1 MNTEP
6 KKVAIYARVS
16 SDRQD
21 VDLSI
26 SAQLRALREY
36 AARNNMTIVREFV
49 DEAESGRTSA
59 RPAFR
64 EMISLARLKQKPFE
78 VILVWKLNRFA
89 RNREDS
95 IIYKSLLRRQG
106 IQVISINE
114 LLEPTP
120 AGRMLE
126 GIIEVLDEFY
136 SANLAQDVT
145 RGMRESAS
153 RGYFSG
159 GKPPYGYSI
168 NKVRDS
174 HKMRSTLIPNP
185 VTAPVVKRMFEEC
198 RSGKGTREIAR
209 ALESD
214 GITTP
219 NGKRWV
225 GTAVLRILH
234 NEAYIGTL
242 VWGKRSGEDP
252 VKVENAWPPLID
264 KDTFNKVSSILK
276 SRGPRIVHPRR
287 TVSEYLFS
295 GIMKCGVCG
304 MAMSGHSAKSG
315 RFFYYRCANAS
326 KRGADECRGHWIP
339 RSKIEG
345 FIIDKIRNC
354 ILSDENLLELVQ
366 LTNEDL
372 EESLGTE
379 KQTLRMLDRQ
389 TSDVETRLEHLYD
402 ALETKAFSAEDLA
415 PRIKRL
421 KAKQDELLSK
431 KNQAELD
438 LQSDILTA
446 PDMEIV
452 KEYTDDLKALL
463 ISSPIIEQ
471 RAFLKTFIES
481 IKVGDK
487 EITIDY
493 TLPMPPANSAREVVG
508 VLPFEM
514 NGRPCRSRTCDTL
527 IKSQLLPRLL
537 NNEQSVT

>member
-1 MNTEP
+1 MNTET
-6 KKVAIYARVS
+6 KRAAIYARVS

-26 SAQLRALREY
+26 SAQLRSLREY
-36 AARNNMTIVREFV
+36 AAKNNLVVVREFV

-64 EMISLARLKQKPFE
+64 GMISLAKLKQKPFE

-159 GKPPYGYSI
+159 GKPPYGYNIS
-168 NKVRDS
+168 KVRDG
-174 HKMRSTLIPNP
+174 HKMRSTLVPNT
-185 VTAPVVKRMFEEC
+185 VTAPVIRRMFEEC
-198 RSGKGTREIAR
+198 QSGKGTREIAR
-209 ALESD
+209 GLDSD

-225 GTAVLRILH
+225 GTAVLRILY

-264 KDTFNKVSSILK
+264 KDTFSKVNSFLK
-276 SRGPRIVHPRR
+276 SRSPKIVHPRR

-295 GIMKCGVCG
+295 GLMKCGTCG
-304 MAMSGHSAKSG
+304 GAMSGHSAKSG
-315 RFFYYRCANAS
+315 QFFYYRCSNAS
-326 KRGADECRGHWIP
+326 KRGAKACPGRWIP
-339 RSKIEG
+339 KSWIES
-345 FIIDKIRNC
+345 FIIEKIRNC
-354 ILSDENLLELVQ
+354 ILSDDNILELVQ
-366 LTNEDL
+366 LTTEDI

-379 KQTLRMLDRQ
+379 RQTLHMIEKQ
-389 TSDVETRLEHLYD
+389 VADVDMRLEHLYD
-402 ALETKAFSAEDLA
+402 ALETRSFSVEELA
-415 PRIKRL
+415 PRIKKLQSKRADL
-421 KAKQDELLSK
+421 MAKK
-431 KNQAELD
+431 YQAEGD
-438 LQSDILTA
+438 LQSDIVTV
-446 PDMEIV
+446 PDLQIV
-452 KEYTDDLKALL
+452 QDYVDDLKTLL
-463 ISSPIIEQ
+463 DSSPIVEQ
-471 RAFLKTFIES
+471 RTFLKTFIEG
-481 IKVGDK
+481 IEMRENDF
-487 EITIDY
+487 TIDF
-493 TLPMPPANSAREVVG
+493 TLPMPPNNLKSEVFG
-508 VLPFEM
+508 VLPFDT
-514 NGRPCRSRTCDTL
+514 NSRPCRSRTCDPL
-527 IKSQLLPRLL
+527 IKSQGVSNQRGK
-537 NNEQSVT
+537 EVK

>member
-1 MNTEP
+1 MSTDP
-6 KKVAIYARVS
+6 KKVVIYARVS

-26 SAQLRALREY
+26 SAQLRSLREY
-36 AARNNMTIVREFV
+36 AARNNLMIVREFV

-64 EMISLARLKQKPFE
+64 DMISLAKLKQKPFE

-126 GIIEVLDEFY
+126 GIIEVIDEFY
-136 SANLAQDVT
+136 SANLAQDVI

-159 GKPPYGYSI
+159 GKPPYGYTI
-168 NKVRDS
+168 NKIRDG
-174 HKMRSTLIPNP
+174 HKMRSTLVPNP

-198 RSGKGTREIAR
+198 RSVRGSREIAR
-209 ALESD
+209 GLDND

-225 GTAVLRILH
+225 GSAVLRILH
-234 NEAYIGTL
+234 NEAYVGTL
-242 VWGKRSGEDP
+242 VWGQRSSEEP
-252 VKVENAWPPLID
+252 VKVENAWPPIVD
-264 KDTFNKVSSILK
+264 KEIFADAISILE
-276 SRGPRIVHPRR
+276 SRGPKIIHPRR

-295 GIMKCGVCG
+295 GLMKCGVCG
-304 MAMSGHSAKSG
+304 GAMSGHSAKSG
-315 RFFYYRCANAS
+315 QFFYYRCAKAS
-326 KRGADECRGHWIP
+326 KRGAEACRGRWIP
-339 RSKIEG
+339 KSWIEG

-354 ILSDENLLELVQ
+354 VLSDENILELVQ
-366 LTNEDL
+366 LTTEDM
-372 EESLGTE
+372 EGSLGTE
-379 KQTLRMLDRQ
+379 RQTLHMIEKQ
-389 TSDVETRLEHLYD
+389 AADVDTRLEHLYD
-402 ALETKAFSAEDLA
+402 ALETRSFSAEELA
-415 PRIKRL
+415 PRIRKLQSKR
-421 KAKQDELLSK
+421 DELMVK
-431 KNQAELD
+431 KNQAEMD
-438 LQSDILTA
+438 LQSDIVTV
-446 PDMEIV
+446 PDLQIV
-452 KEYTDDLKALL
+452 QDYADDLKALL
-463 ISSPIIEQ
+463 GSSPIVEQ
-471 RAFLKTFIES
+471 RTFLKTFIES
-481 IKVGDK
+481 IEMGETEFTV
-487 EITIDY
+487 DY
-493 TLPMPPANSAREVVG
+493 TLPMPPNNLKREVFG

-527 IKSQLLPRLL
+527 IKSQKPNVPPHPSR
-537 NNEQSVT
+537 

>member
-1 MNTEP
+1 MSNEP
-6 KKVAIYARVS
+6 KKVVIYARVS

-36 AARNNMTIVREFV
+36 ANRNNLTIVREFV

-64 EMISLARLKQKPFE
+64 EMISLAKLKHKPFE

-95 IIYKSLLRRQG
+95 IIFKSLLRRQG

-159 GKPPYGYSI
+159 GKPPYGYTI
-168 NKVRDS
+168 NKIRDG
-174 HKMRSTLIPNP
+174 HKMRSTLVPNP

-198 RSGKGTREIAR
+198 RSGKASREIAKG
-209 ALESD
+209 LDSD

-225 GTAVLRILH
+225 GSAVLRILH
-234 NEAYIGTL
+234 NEAYVGTL
-242 VWGKRSGEDP
+242 VWGQRSSDEP
-252 VKVENAWPPLID
+252 VKVNNAWPPIID
-264 KDTFNKVSSILK
+264 KETFANVVSILE
-276 SRGPRIVHPRR
+276 SRGPRVVHPRR

-295 GIMKCGVCG
+295 GLMKCGVCG

-315 RFFYYRCANAS
+315 QFFYYRCANAS

-339 RSKIEG
+339 KSKIEG
-345 FIIDKIRNC
+345 FVIDKIRNC

-372 EESLGTE
+372 EENLGTE
-379 KQTLRMLDRQ
+379 RQTLRMLDRQ
-389 TSDVETRLEHLYD
+389 INDVETRLEHLYD
-402 ALETKAFSAEDLA
+402 ALETKAFGPEELA
-415 PRIKRL
+415 PRIKKL
-421 KAKQDELLSK
+421 KAKQDELLTK

-438 LQSDILTA
+438 LQSNILTA

-463 ISSPIIEQ
+463 ISSPMTSPS
-471 RAFLKTFIES
+471 F
-481 IKVGDK
+481 V
-487 EITIDY
+487 
-493 TLPMPPANSAREVVG
+493 
-508 VLPFEM
+508 
-514 NGRPCRSRTCDTL
+514 
-527 IKSQLLPRLL
+527 
-537 NNEQSVT
+537 

>member
-1 MNTEP
+1 MSTDT
-6 KKVAIYARVS
+6 KRVAIYARVS

-36 AARNNMTIVREFV
+36 ASRNNLTIVREFV

-64 EMISLARLKQKPFE
+64 EMISLAKLKQKPFE

-159 GKPPYGYSI
+159 GKPPYGYNI

-174 HKMRSTLIPNP
+174 HKMRSKLVPNP
-185 VTAPVVKRMFEEC
+185 ATAPVVKRMFEEC
-198 RSGKGTREIAR
+198 LSGRGSREIAKG
-209 ALESD
+209 LNDD

-225 GTAVLRILH
+225 GSAVLRILH
-234 NEAYIGTL
+234 NEAYTGTL
-242 VWGKRSGEDP
+242 VWGQRSSEEP
-252 VKVENAWPPLID
+252 LKVENAWPPIVD
-264 KDTFNKVSSILK
+264 KETFAGAVSILE
-276 SRGPRIVHPRR
+276 SRGPKVVHPRR
-287 TVSEYLFS
+287 SVSEYLFS
-295 GIMKCGVCG
+295 GLMKCGTCG
-304 MAMSGHSAKSG
+304 SAMSGHSAKSG
-315 RFFYYRCANAS
+315 QFLYYRCAKAS
-326 KRGADECRGHWIP
+326 KQGAGECPGRWVP
-339 RSKIEG
+339 KAWIEG

-354 ILSDENLLELVQ
+354 ILSDENIFELVK
-366 LTNEDL
+366 LTTEDI
-372 EESLGTE
+372 EDSLGTE
-379 KQTLRMLDRQ
+379 WQTLHMLEKQ
-389 TSDVETRLEHLYD
+389 IADVETRLEHLYE
-402 ALETKAFSAEDLA
+402 ALETRAFSTEELA
-415 PRIKRL
+415 PRIRKL
-421 KAKQDELLSK
+421 QSKQQELISK
-431 KNQAELD
+431 KNQADLD
-438 LQSDILTA
+438 LQSDIVTV
-446 PDMEIV
+446 PDLKIV
-452 KEYTDDLKALL
+452 QDYADDLKALL
-463 ISSPIIEQ
+463 ATSPIVEQ
-471 RAFLKTFIES
+471 RTFLKTFIES
-481 IKVGDK
+481 IQMGETEFTV
-487 EITIDY
+487 DY
-493 TLPMPPANSAREVVG
+493 TLPMPPNNMKREVFG
-508 VLPFEM
+508 VLPFAM
-514 NGRPCRSRTCDTL
+514 NGRPYRSRTCDTL
-527 IKSQLLPRLL
+527 IKSQVLYQL
-537 NNEQSVT
+537 S